1 MAAEKEAEV
10 EEDDEELTRDAN
22 TSRWAGYIF
31 FLRGMGPTASM
42 LTLFVIT
49 LCSACKAAFQGYLKG
64 QFSRASLSVRHPR
77 QNRSDP
83 PILAFGPQSSRRLE
97 ASLEFGSA
105 ATALSASL
113 CELSTLSAKSV
124 KQATDI
130 ATTGCTIQASSP
142 STSFSSTSASM

>member
-64 QFSRASLSVRHPR
+64 QFSRASFPSVICAKTDLILPFWLLDPR
-77 QNRSDP
+77 VR
-83 PILAFGPQSSRRLE
+83 G
-97 ASLEFGSA
+97 G
-105 ATALSASL
+105 
-113 CELSTLSAKSV
+113 
-124 KQATDI
+124 
-130 ATTGCTIQASSP
+130 
-142 STSFSSTSASM
+142 